1 MSYARAA
8 RVIRAGG
15 IVAYATEAVFGL
27 GCDPRRRASV
37 LRLLRLKRRPA
48 RKGLIL
54 IAATPAQLAP
64 FVADLPAC
72 ARESWPGPYTWLVP
86 RSKRAPFWLTG
97 RHPRIAVR
105 VTAHA
110 GAARLCRCARTALV
124 STSANVSRARPVRS
138 YREAHRRFGKGV
150 DYVVP
155 GRVGR
160 QKKPTA
166 IRDSVTGAQVRSA

>member
-1 MSYARAA
+1 MSYKRAA
-8 RVIRAGG
+8 QVIRAGG

-27 GCDPRRRASV
+27 GCDPRRRAAV

-54 IAATPAQLAP
+54 IAATSEQLAP
-64 FVADLPAC
+64 YVAELPAC
-72 ARESWPGPYTWLVP
+72 ARDSWPGPFTWLVP

-105 VTAHA
+105 VTAHP
-110 GAARLCRCARTALV
+110 GAARLCRCAHTALV

-138 YREAHRRFGKGV
+138 YREACRRFGARV
-150 DYVVP
+150 DYVLP
-155 GRVGR
+155 GRVGA

-166 IRDSVTGAQVRSA
+166 IRDSITGAQVRGA